1 MVTDLDPSFSTAE
14 LGAGAVGEIGK
25 KIVAAASRIGSS
37 ALDRA
42 KIKLEIGVRPY
53 LEVSHGRCRFYKTLL
68 NPYEPCDLDQTYI
81 HVSLTSKSTSENVED
96 LALIY
101 DFLDSQK
108 IVVTGLAGCG
118 KSMFMRFATL
128 RTFESSKSLPL
139 FIELRKL
146 NGRKDGD
153 LLRFIYDECT
163 PQDRGVTYRQFKIA
177 LRSGLFALILDG
189 FDEIEYDLRRHYSE
203 KITEITVDFPEAPI
217 LISSRPDNDVFGS
230 WTAFEVYEV
239 EKFNRRQTR
248 ELVENAKYDC
258 GVKARFL
265 ESLETKLFETH
276 GDFLQSPLLTII
288 MLLTYEEFAEIP
300 NKMHAF
306 YARAFDTLFQK
317 HDADKE
323 QFVRKIKTGLSRED
337 FKQVLASFC
346 AISYI
351 AEKFSFNATELQGY
365 VDKGI
370 KYSNNV
376 IDDLS
381 ITSFDFISDLR
392 DAVCI
397 IQEDGLNFVFVHRSF
412 QEYFT
417 AVFLD
422 KMHES
427 KVAALAD
434 KLSERFNDNVLPM
447 ALDLSREKLEVEWV
461 LPTIEKFIKFF
472 DPKQGKRNTGRTFAE
487 LLGNVV
493 AYADHLH
500 GEDEADR
507 YFSFG
512 FENLPKGCLGPL
524 EFVCKSY
531 PRRLGAAFPIKSI
544 RGLKTSQARRLIMD
558 EAYVRRKSY
567 KTFRT
572 VFENNEGQQR
582 SQIIEVTSAD
592 SWWLDKLG
600 FSQTFDELHAILKE
614 LRDEIQTRVNERQRL
629 LENFLME

>member
-1 MVTDLDPSFSTAE
+1 
-14 LGAGAVGEIGK
+14 
-25 KIVAAASRIGSS
+25 
-37 ALDRA
+37 
-42 KIKLEIGVRPY
+42 
-53 LEVSHGRCRFYKTLL
+53 
-68 NPYEPCDLDQTYI
+68 
-81 HVSLTSKSTSENVED
+81 
-96 LALIY
+96 
-101 DFLDSQK
+101 
-108 IVVTGLAGCG
+108 
-118 KSMFMRFATL
+118 
-128 RTFESSKSLPL
+128 
-139 FIELRKL
+139 
-146 NGRKDGD
+146 
-153 LLRFIYDECT
+153 
-163 PQDRGVTYRQFKIA
+163 
-177 LRSGLFALILDG
+177 
-189 FDEIEYDLRRHYSE
+189 
-203 KITEITVDFPEAPI
+203 
-217 LISSRPDNDVFGS
+217 
-230 WTAFEVYEV
+230 
-239 EKFNRRQTR
+239 
-248 ELVENAKYDC
+248 
-258 GVKARFL
+258 
-265 ESLETKLFETH
+265 
-276 GDFLQSPLLTII
+276 

-422 KMHES
+422 KMHEL